1 MTNDYYLVFQERS
14 GNHGKT
20 FKEVVQKQA
29 RHDFKYFLQSSPNA
43 IKVTINSK
51 EGKETKVATI
61 LNKENETLVKRYFL
75 CDIADQISI
84 GDFLY
89 WGDSIWLMFRKER
102 DTIEAY
108 DKFEGIECRHKIQ
121 WVDSYG
127 VLQNTPCY
135 LVAQKDDQIKSNF
148 RTWNNMITPQPN
160 KYLEIITCRN
170 NIQLGQKFLIDE
182 TAWYVV
188 ESDYISIKN
197 ILYLSLTEDK
207 KDIYVDD
214 IADNI
219 ANIVDLNKFE
229 MRIKDKEI
237 SLDIDK
243 EYKIAGEVYLN
254 GNKYSDKII
263 IEVIEG
269 ADLVAINDNFTLT
282 ALSEGRVVL
291 RICMEENNEI
301 YQEMIINIVKNA
313 PQNISY
319 QLIGDESIKWG
330 RTKVIQAVKVVDG
343 VSTAIAASFKVV
355 DKEELLSSYEINS
368 SSVTITADTK
378 NKVGNFTII
387 CTFED
392 GSTVEKTIRV
402 TSLWM

>member
-263 IEVIEG
+263 VEVIEG
-269 ADLVAINDNFTLT
+269 ADLITINDNFTLT

-343 VSTAIAASFKVV
+343 VSAAIAASFKVI

-392 GSTVEKTIRV
+392 GSIVEKTIRV

>member
-43 IKVTINSK
+43 IKVTINSE

-214 IADNI
+214 VADNI

-263 IEVIEG
+263 VEVIEG
-269 ADLVAINDNFTLT
+269 ADLVTINDNFTLT

-343 VSTAIAASFKVV
+343 VSVAIAASFKVI

-392 GSTVEKTIRV
+392 GSIVEKTIRV

>member
-1 MTNDYYLVFQERS
+1 
-14 GNHGKT
+14 
-20 FKEVVQKQA
+20 
-29 RHDFKYFLQSSPNA
+29 
-43 IKVTINSK
+43 
-51 EGKETKVATI
+51 
-61 LNKENETLVKRYFL
+61 
-75 CDIADQISI
+75 
-84 GDFLY
+84 
-89 WGDSIWLMFRKER
+89 MFRKER

-269 ADLVAINDNFTLT
+269 ADLVTINDNFTLT

-301 YQEMIINIVKNA
+301 YQEMIINIIKNA

>member
-269 ADLVAINDNFTLT
+269 ADLVTINDNFTLT

-343 VSTAIAASFKVV
+343 VSVAIAASFKVV

>member
-51 EGKETKVATI
+51 EGKEAKVATI

-75 CDIADQISI
+75 CDIADQIDI

-269 ADLVAINDNFTLT
+269 ADLVTINDNFTLT

-343 VSTAIAASFKVV
+343 VSAAIAASFKVV

>member
-75 CDIADQISI
+75 CDAADQIDI

-89 WGDSIWLMFRKER
+89 WGDSIWLMFKKER

-108 DKFEGIECRHKIQ
+108 DKFEGIECRPKIQ

-214 IADNI
+214 VADNI

-263 IEVIEG
+263 VEVIEG
-269 ADLVAINDNFTLT
+269 ADLITINDNFTLT

-343 VSTAIAASFKVV
+343 ASTAIAASFKVV

>member
-75 CDIADQISI
+75 CDIADQIDI

-269 ADLVAINDNFTLT
+269 ADLVTINDNFTLT

>member
-75 CDIADQISI
+75 CDVADQIGI

-214 IADNI
+214 VADNI

-263 IEVIEG
+263 VEVIEG
-269 ADLVAINDNFTLT
+269 ADLITINDNFTLT

-301 YQEMIINIVKNA
+301 YQGMIINIVKNA

-343 VSTAIAASFKVV
+343 VSVAIAASFKVV

>member
-1 MTNDYYLVFQERS
+1 M
-14 GNHGKT
+14 
-20 FKEVVQKQA
+20 VQKQA

-108 DKFEGIECRHKIQ
+108 DKFEGIEFRHKIQ
-121 WVDSYG
+121 FVDSYG

-207 KDIYVDD
+207 KDIYVD
-214 IADNI
+214 NI
-219 ANIVDLNKFE
+219 EHNK
-229 MRIKDKEI
+229 RQR
-237 SLDIDK
+237 
-243 EYKIAGEVYLN
+243 
-254 GNKYSDKII
+254 NKS
-263 IEVIEG
+263 
-269 ADLVAINDNFTLT
+269 
-282 ALSEGRVVL
+282 
-291 RICMEENNEI
+291 
-301 YQEMIINIVKNA
+301 
-313 PQNISY
+313 
-319 QLIGDESIKWG
+319 
-330 RTKVIQAVKVVDG
+330 
-343 VSTAIAASFKVV
+343 
-355 DKEELLSSYEINS
+355 
-368 SSVTITADTK
+368 
-378 NKVGNFTII
+378 
-387 CTFED
+387 
-392 GSTVEKTIRV
+392 
-402 TSLWM
+402 

>member
-29 RHDFKYFLQSSPNA
+29 RHDFKSFLQSSPNA

-263 IEVIEG
+263 VEVIEG
-269 ADLVAINDNFTLT
+269 ADLITINDNFTLT

-343 VSTAIAASFKVV
+343 VNAAIAASFKVV

>member
-214 IADNI
+214 VADNI

-263 IEVIEG
+263 VEVIEG
-269 ADLVAINDNFTLT
+269 ADLITINDNFTLT

-343 VSTAIAASFKVV
+343 VSAAIAASFKVV
-355 DKEELLSSYEINS
+355 DKEELLSSYEMNS

-392 GSTVEKTIRV
+392 GSIVEKTIRV

>member
-263 IEVIEG
+263 VEVIEG
-269 ADLVAINDNFTLT
+269 ADLITINDNFTLT

-301 YQEMIINIVKNA
+301 YQEMIINIVENA

-343 VSTAIAASFKVV
+343 VSVAIAASFKVV

>member
-75 CDIADQISI
+75 CDIADQIDI

-243 EYKIAGEVYLN
+243 KYKIAGEVYLN

-269 ADLVAINDNFTLT
+269 ADLVTINDNFTLT

-301 YQEMIINIVKNA
+301 YQEMIINIIKNA

-343 VSTAIAASFKVV
+343 ISTAVAASFKVV
-355 DKEELLSSYEINS
+355 DKEKLLSSYEINS

-392 GSTVEKTIRV
+392 GSIVEKTIRV

>member
-263 IEVIEG
+263 VEVIEG
-269 ADLVAINDNFTLT
+269 ADLITINDNFTLT
-282 ALSEGRVVL
+282 ALSEGKVVL

-343 VSTAIAASFKVV
+343 VSAAIAASFKVV

>member
-43 IKVTINSK
+43 IKVTINSE

-75 CDIADQISI
+75 CDIADQIDI

-214 IADNI
+214 VADNI

-269 ADLVAINDNFTLT
+269 ADLITINDNFTLT

>member
-269 ADLVAINDNFTLT
+269 ADLVTINDNFTLT

-343 VSTAIAASFKVV
+343 VSAAIAASFKVI

-392 GSTVEKTIRV
+392 GSIVEKTIRV

>member
-75 CDIADQISI
+75 CDIADQIDI

-269 ADLVAINDNFTLT
+269 ADLVTINDNFTLT

-343 VSTAIAASFKVV
+343 VSTAIAASFKVI

>member
-75 CDIADQISI
+75 CDVADQIGI

-214 IADNI
+214 VADNI

-263 IEVIEG
+263 VEVIEG
-269 ADLVAINDNFTLT
+269 ADLITINDNFTLT

-343 VSTAIAASFKVV
+343 VSAAIAASFKVI

-392 GSTVEKTIRV
+392 GSIVEKTIRV

>member
-1 MTNDYYLVFQERS
+1 MTNDYYSVFQERS

-75 CDIADQISI
+75 CDVADQINI

-127 VLQNTPCY
+127 VLQKTPCY

-263 IEVIEG
+263 VEVIEG
-269 ADLVAINDNFTLT
+269 ADLITINDNFTLT

-343 VSTAIAASFKVV
+343 VSAAIAASFKVI

-392 GSTVEKTIRV
+392 GSTVEKAIRV

>member
-75 CDIADQISI
+75 CDVADQISI

-121 WVDSYG
+121 WVNSYG

-263 IEVIEG
+263 VEVIEG
-269 ADLVAINDNFTLT
+269 ADLITINDNFTLT

-343 VSTAIAASFKVV
+343 VSAAITASFKVI

>member
-269 ADLVAINDNFTLT
+269 ANLITINDNFTLT

-392 GSTVEKTIRV
+392 GSTVEKAIRV

>member
-214 IADNI
+214 VANNI

-254 GNKYSDKII
+254 GNEYSDKII
-263 IEVIEG
+263 VEVIEG
-269 ADLVAINDNFTLT
+269 ADLITINDNFTLT

-343 VSTAIAASFKVV
+343 VSAAIAASFEVV

-392 GSTVEKTIRV
+392 GSTVEKTIRI

>member
-214 IADNI
+214 VADNI

-263 IEVIEG
+263 VEVIEG
-269 ADLVAINDNFTLT
+269 ADLITINDNFTLT

-343 VSTAIAASFKVV
+343 VSTAIAASFKVI

>member
-43 IKVTINSK
+43 IKVTINSE

-61 LNKENETLVKRYFL
+61 LSKENETLVKRYFL

-89 WGDSIWLMFRKER
+89 WGDSIWLMFKKER

-214 IADNI
+214 VADNI

-263 IEVIEG
+263 VEIIEG
-269 ADLVAINDNFTLT
+269 ADLVTINDNFTLT
-282 ALSEGRVVL
+282 ALSEGKVVL

-301 YQEMIINIVKNA
+301 YQEMVINIVENA

-343 VSTAIAASFKVV
+343 ISAAIAASFKVI

-392 GSTVEKTIRV
+392 NSVVEKIIKV

>member
-20 FKEVVQKQA
+20 FKEMVQKQA

-75 CDIADQISI
+75 CDVADQINI

-214 IADNI
+214 VADNI

-263 IEVIEG
+263 VEVIEG
-269 ADLVAINDNFTLT
+269 ADLITINDNFTLT

-343 VSTAIAASFKVV
+343 VSTAIAASFKVA

>member
-61 LNKENETLVKRYFL
+61 LSKENETLVKRYFL
-75 CDIADQISI
+75 CDVADQISI

-269 ADLVAINDNFTLT
+269 ANLITINDNFTLT

-343 VSTAIAASFKVV
+343 VSAAIAASFKVV

>member
-75 CDIADQISI
+75 CDVADQIGI

-214 IADNI
+214 VADNI

-263 IEVIEG
+263 VEVIEG
-269 ADLVAINDNFTLT
+269 TDLITINDNFTLT

-301 YQEMIINIVKNA
+301 YQEMIINIVENA

-343 VSTAIAASFKVV
+343 VSAAIAASFKVI

-392 GSTVEKTIRV
+392 GSTVEKIIRV

>member
-75 CDIADQISI
+75 CDIADQINI

-269 ADLVAINDNFTLT
+269 ADLVTINDNFTLT

-301 YQEMIINIVKNA
+301 YQEMIINIIKNA

-343 VSTAIAASFKVV
+343 ISTAIAASFKVV

>member
-214 IADNI
+214 VADNI

-263 IEVIEG
+263 VEVIEG
-269 ADLVAINDNFTLT
+269 ADLITINDNFTLT

-343 VSTAIAASFKVV
+343 ISAAITASFKVI

-392 GSTVEKTIRV
+392 GSIVEKTIRV

>member
-229 MRIKDKEI
+229 MRIKYKEI

-263 IEVIEG
+263 VEVIEG
-269 ADLVAINDNFTLT
+269 ADLITINDNFTLT

-343 VSTAIAASFKVV
+343 VSAAIAASFKVV

>member
-75 CDIADQISI
+75 CDVADQIGI

-214 IADNI
+214 VADNI

-229 MRIKDKEI
+229 IRIKDKEI

-263 IEVIEG
+263 VEVIEG
-269 ADLVAINDNFTLT
+269 ADLITINDNFTLT

-301 YQEMIINIVKNA
+301 YQEMIINIVKNS

-343 VSTAIAASFKVV
+343 VSTAIAASFKVI

>member
-263 IEVIEG
+263 VEVIEG
-269 ADLVAINDNFTLT
+269 ADLITINDNFTLT

-343 VSTAIAASFKVV
+343 VSAAIAASFKVV

>member
-269 ADLVAINDNFTLT
+269 ADLVTINDNFTLT

-343 VSTAIAASFKVV
+343 VSAAIAASFKVV

-387 CTFED
+387 CTFEE

>member
-75 CDIADQISI
+75 CDIADQIDI

-263 IEVIEG
+263 VEVIEG
-269 ADLVAINDNFTLT
+269 ADLITINDNFTLT

-343 VSTAIAASFKVV
+343 VSVAIAASFEVV

>member
-75 CDIADQISI
+75 CDIADQINI

-269 ADLVAINDNFTLT
+269 ADLVTINDNFTLT

-301 YQEMIINIVKNA
+301 YQEMIINIIKNA

-343 VSTAIAASFKVV
+343 VSVAIAASFKVV

>member
-89 WGDSIWLMFRKER
+89 WEDSIWLMFRKER

-214 IADNI
+214 VADNI

-263 IEVIEG
+263 VEVIEG
-269 ADLVAINDNFTLT
+269 ADLITINDNFTLT

-343 VSTAIAASFKVV
+343 VSAAIAASFKVI

>member
-75 CDIADQISI
+75 CDIADQIDV

-263 IEVIEG
+263 VEVIEG
-269 ADLVAINDNFTLT
+269 ADLVTINDNFTLT

-343 VSTAIAASFKVV
+343 VSTAIAASFKVI

>member
-75 CDIADQISI
+75 CDVADQISI

-263 IEVIEG
+263 VEVIEG
-269 ADLVAINDNFTLT
+269 ADLITINDNFTLT

-319 QLIGDESIKWG
+319 QLIGDESVKWG

-343 VSTAIAASFKVV
+343 VSVAIAASFKVV